1 MKYLNI
7 IFAIVVAGTA
17 LMLSAC
23 SSPVIIPL
31 NQGGYRVVA
40 DGFTNT
46 EALSQ
51 AKKYAEQQCQS
62 EHKHLVVDNYHFV
75 MNNDRHT
82 AKENGSAS
90 QATLSALN
98 PENSHIVLNFKCVG
112 K

>member
-1 MKYLNI
+1 MKCLNI
-7 IFAIVVAGTA
+7 IFAIMIVSAP

-51 AKKYAEQQCQS
+51 AKQYAEQQCQS

-75 MNNDRHT
+75 MNNDIQT
-82 AKENGSAS
+82 AQKNGSAS

-98 PENSHIVLNFKCVG
+98 PENSHIVLNFRC
-112 K
+112 